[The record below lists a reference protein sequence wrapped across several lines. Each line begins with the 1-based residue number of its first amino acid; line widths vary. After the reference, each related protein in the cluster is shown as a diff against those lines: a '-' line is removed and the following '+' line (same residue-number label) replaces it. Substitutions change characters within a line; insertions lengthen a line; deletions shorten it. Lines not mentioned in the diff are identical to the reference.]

1 MGAAWI
7 FIAFIVLM
15 LARVPVAIA
24 LFASSAG
31 YAAWSGLV
39 PIRTLVSMGLSG
51 TGGFLLVAIPTFI
64 LMAEIMNRSTITGRI
79 VEFALSLVGHLRGSL
94 AQVCIISSLIFA
106 GMSGSAIADI
116 AGLGRIQVR
125 AMREAGFAVPFAAA
139 ITAVASTLAPILPP
153 SIIMVVYASA
163 AEVSVGRIFLSGVT
177 PAFLMAAGFMLTVYM
192 IALRHPEWKRFP
204 KVSWRARGRSFGMAL
219 PALLTPLILLGGFL
233 SGYWTPTEAGAVA
246 SLWALIVARFVYRDI
261 AWGDLVEIF
270 AHTAISTGNILLI
283 FASSHIVSQ
292 LVALEDLP
300 GTLTDQIAA
309 MTRDPLVVLA
319 LINIAMFIGGMLL
332 EPTPLL
338 LIGTPFLLQ
347 LCHSYGFDPVHIG
360 LVCVLNLMLGT
371 ITPPFA
377 IALFA
382 IADVVR
388 VPFHVLVR
396 ATLPFYLPFFGLILL
411 VTYFPSIAMWL
422 PRLAFGS

>member
-1 MGAAWI
+1 MGATWI
-7 FIAFIVLM
+7 FVAFIVLM

-24 LFASSAG
+24 LFVSSAG

-39 PIRTLVSMGLSG
+39 PMRTVVSMGLSG

-64 LMAEIMNRSTITGRI
+64 LMAEIMNRSTITDRI
-79 VEFALSLVGHLRGSL
+79 VQFALSLVGHLRGSL
-94 AQVCIISSLIFA
+94 AQVCIVSSLIFA

-116 AGLGRIQVR
+116 SGLGRIQVR

-163 AEVSVGRIFLSGVT
+163 AEVSVGRMFLSGVT
-177 PAFLMAAGFMLTVYM
+177 PAFVMALAFMLTVYV
-192 IALRHPEWKRFP
+192 ISLKHPEWKRFP
-204 KVSWRARGRSFGMAL
+204 LVSWRGRAENFLKAL
-219 PALLTPLILLGGFL
+219 PALLTPVILLGGFL

-261 AWGDLVEIF
+261 AWRDLTDILSQ
-270 AHTAISTGNILLI
+270 TAISTGNVLLI

-300 GTLTDQIAA
+300 NTLTGQIAA
-309 MTRDPLVVLA
+309 LTRDPLVVLA
-319 LINIAMFIGGMLL
+319 LINITMFVGGMLL

-338 LIGTPFLLQ
+338 LIATPFLLQ

-382 IADVVR
+382 IADAVR

-396 ATLPFYLPFFGLILL
+396 ASLPFYIPFFFLILL

-422 PRLAFGS
+422 PRLAFGQ